1 MIDNNSGCSGNNSPV
16 EEENKACEV
25 AIHFDD
31 RVEKTRERES
41 CACRKGQKEVITD
54 YILQVWTHDQL
65 ARRNAR
71 SGWKINNQKIVSDW
85 FFFFSY
91 PEKLWDKLSKLKNN
105 RNEIYFFQQK
115 FFQRA
120 KELKI
125 AACLRKSIGVR
136 PCSLSDWL
144 LYILRINTN
153 RSTV

>member
-1 MIDNNSGCSGNNSPV
+1 MDNNCGCSSNNSPA
-16 EEENKACEV
+16 KRRIKRARLQF
-25 AIHFDD
+25 IHF
-31 RVEKTRERES
+31 EEWKKGKGIS